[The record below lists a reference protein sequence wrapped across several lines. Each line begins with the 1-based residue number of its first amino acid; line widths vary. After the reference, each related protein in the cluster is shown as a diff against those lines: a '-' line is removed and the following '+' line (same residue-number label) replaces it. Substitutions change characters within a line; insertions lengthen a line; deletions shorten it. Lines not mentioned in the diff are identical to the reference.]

1 MTKVASNEINSQPLS
16 KADYDDWLILWN
28 AYLAFYKTSLPL
40 EVTNETW
47 RKLLD
52 DNTAIYGFGAYQE
65 DKLIGIV
72 HTVIHPNT
80 WNDTEVCYLE
90 DLYVAETV
98 RGTGA
103 GRALIEHVYSFAESK
118 NCNRVYWTTQESNTT
133 ARKLYDKVANL
144 TDMVQYR
151 HDL

>member
-1 MTKVASNEINSQPLS
+1 MNKSLKSSISIQPLNN
-16 KADYDDWLILWN
+16 DNFDDWLTLWN
-28 AYLAFYKTSLPL
+28 AYLTFYKTSLPL
-40 EVTNETW
+40 EVTNKTW

-52 DNTAIYGFGAYQE
+52 DNTPIYGFGAYQN

-72 HTVIHPNT
+72 HIVIHPNT

-90 DLYVAETV
+90 DLYVAESV

-103 GRALIEHVYSFAESK
+103 GRALIEHVYDFADSK
-118 NCNRVYWTTQESNTT
+118 NCNRIYWTTQESNTT

>member
-1 MTKVASNEINSQPLS
+1 MKNVSNNNISIQPLNNT
-16 KADYDDWLILWN
+16 DFDNWLTLWN
-28 AYLAFYKTSLPL
+28 AYLTFYKTSLPL

-52 DNTAIYGFGAYQE
+52 KTTPIYGFGAYQN

-80 WNDTEVCYLE
+80 WNNTEVCYLE
-90 DLYVAETV
+90 DLYVAEKV

-103 GRALIEHVYSFAESK
+103 GRALIEHIYSFAESK
-118 NCNRVYWTTQESNTT
+118 NCNRVYWTTQEGNTT
-133 ARKLYDKVANL
+133 ARKLYDKLANL